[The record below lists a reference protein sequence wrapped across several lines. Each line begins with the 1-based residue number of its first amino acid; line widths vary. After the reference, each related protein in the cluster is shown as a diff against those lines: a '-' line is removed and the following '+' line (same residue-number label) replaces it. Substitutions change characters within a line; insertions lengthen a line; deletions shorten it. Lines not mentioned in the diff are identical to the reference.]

1 MLNYEKRLVVVTYCI
16 LFEVLVQFDAEAPIN
31 HLGRFCCTCH
41 ARLRSIHK
49 YRNPFHRQTFPMFI
63 VKTLIENRLKTT
75 TRILN
80 TQIRGTRYF
89 LHILAQV
96 MPKYTEIFG
105 MTFAKIGHIERLK
118 ISGTEMNQHSG
129 KT

>member
-1 MLNYEKRLVVVTYCI
+1 MLKRYH
-16 LFEVLVQFDAEAPIN
+16 Q
-31 HLGRFCCTCH
+31 LGNVCRTGH
-41 ARLRSIHK
+41 ARLRSIHT
-49 YRNPFHRQTFPMFI
+49 YRNPFRRQTFPMFI
-63 VKTLIENRLKTT
+63 VKRLIENRSKTT

-96 MPKYTEIFG
+96 MPKFTEKSG

-118 ISGTEMNQHSG
+118 FAGTEMNQHSG

>member
-1 MLNYEKRLVVVTYCI
+1 
-16 LFEVLVQFDAEAPIN
+16 
-31 HLGRFCCTCH
+31 
-41 ARLRSIHK
+41 
-49 YRNPFHRQTFPMFI
+49 MFI

-75 TRILN
+75 TTILN
-80 TQIRGTRYF
+80 TQLWGTRYF

-96 MPKYTEIFG
+96 MPKFTEKSS

-118 ISGTEMNQHSG
+118 FAGTKMNQHSG